1 MRLLLDTHAFIWL
14 TSRTAEMSS
23 SAWALLRDPDN
34 ALLVSIASIWEMG
47 IKSNYGKLT
56 LADPFSEFVRR
67 GFTENNVDLL
77 PISIDHV
84 VRLEKLPRHHKDPFD
99 RMIAAQALEED
110 VPVIG
115 RDRMLDVYG
124 VDRRW

>member
-115 RDRMLDVYG
+115 RDRMLDEYG

>member
-14 TSRTAEMSS
+14 TSRTAEMSP

-67 GFTENNVDLL
+67 GFAENNVDLL
-77 PISIDHV
+77 PISVDHV
-84 VRLEKLPRHHKDPFD
+84 VRLERLPRHHKDPFD
-99 RMIAAQALEED
+99 RMIAAQALEEN
-110 VPVIG
+110 VPVVG
-115 RDRMLDVYG
+115 RDRLLDEYG